1 MVCRDEHR
9 IVFEE
14 GHSRIEW
21 EMALNAAEKLTIQ
34 NVSHL
39 FASNAAVPVLDDIN
53 IGVAT
58 GAFVSLIGRSGCGK
72 STLFNMI
79 AGLLR
84 PTRGTIQLDGRDIS
98 GHAGL
103 VGYMLQKDLLLPW
116 RTVLDNVILGL
127 ELGKRSKAEC
137 RDLAIPFL
145 RRYGLSGY
153 ESSYPRELSG
163 GMRQRVA
170 LLRTLLCN
178 TDVILLDEPFSA
190 LDAQTRGDMQAWLL
204 DIWSEFSKT
213 IVLVTHDVEEAVY
226 LSDEIFVLSSRP
238 GRVRETISVGLSRP
252 RERSIITSPQFA
264 DLKARCLRILEQ

>member
-1 MVCRDEHR
+1 
-9 IVFEE
+9 
-14 GHSRIEW
+14 
-21 EMALNAAEKLTIQ
+21 MALNASEKLTIQ

-39 FASNAAVPVLDDIN
+39 FASNAAVPVLDDIS

>member
-1 MVCRDEHR
+1 
-9 IVFEE
+9 
-14 GHSRIEW
+14 
-21 EMALNAAEKLTIQ
+21 MALNAAEKLTIQ